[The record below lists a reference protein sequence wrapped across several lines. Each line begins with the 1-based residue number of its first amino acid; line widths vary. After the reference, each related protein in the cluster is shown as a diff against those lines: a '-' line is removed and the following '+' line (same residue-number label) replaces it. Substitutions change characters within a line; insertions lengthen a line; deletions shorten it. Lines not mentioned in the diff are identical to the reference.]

1 MRITQPTVSILQNG
15 VVIVF
20 HRNGADSL
28 VRSEF
33 WSLPDALHFNNRRM
47 VLDPEMAGQRRVQQI
62 YDESGGVK
70 PVDRP
75 WWKFW

>member
-1 MRITQPTVSILQNG
+1 M
-15 VVIVF
+15 
-20 HRNGADSL
+20 SL

-75 WWKFW
+75 WWKVW